1 MSFFGVTVSIFL
13 IMNAIGH
20 INGYLEL
27 VKSLNKEQKKRII
40 IREMIFALLIMVF
53 FNYVGEYLLKGLGI
67 NQQTVFLAGGLIL
80 FLIAI
85 RMIFPKEKA
94 EKMKAEEQEPFI
106 FPIATPMIA
115 GPSALTTI
123 MLYAYQENI
132 RHMVLLAI
140 LIAWGFSI
148 AILLLAEQI
157 RSLIGRRSLMA
168 IERLMGLL
176 LTMTA
181 VEMVLNGIRSVVRYG
196 P

>member
-27 VKSLNKEQKKRII
+27 VKSLNKSQKKRII

-85 RMIFPKEKA
+85 RMIFPKEKQENSA
-94 EKMKAEEQEPFI
+94 ADEQEPFI

-157 RSLIGRRSLMA
+157 RSVIGRRSLMA